1 MPQPAAGPLSRAAVD
16 PRLRDRLRLS
26 MLPGVGPRTLSDLVD
41 HFGTAE
47 AVLAASEV
55 ELRAVRGIGPK
66 LAKTIRDPAG
76 QVDIDALLSWCQEA
90 GVAILSSDS
99 AAYPAGLRELS
110 DAPPVL
116 FVRGELLK
124 RDSLSVAIVGTRHAT
139 PYGRGQAERMA
150 YGLAKAGVT
159 VVSGLARGI
168 DTAAHRGA
176 IDGGGRTLA
185 VFGSGL
191 KHLYPPENA
200 GLAEEILS
208 SGAWLSEFHPETKPH
223 SGTFP
228 QRNRLISGLTHATLV
243 IEAPERSG
251 SLITARMAG
260 EQGREVL
267 ALPGPVTSRASEGT
281 NLLIRDGA
289 RLVRHVEDVLEA
301 LGPLASPVA
310 VEGGRAVHQAA
321 EALLNDR
328 ERLVLDTI
336 GTEATGI
343 DGIVQRTG
351 LAVQQVLATISVLEL
366 RKLIRRLSSQ
376 YVSRV

>member
-1 MPQPAAGPLSRAAVD
+1 
-16 PRLRDRLRLS
+16 
-26 MLPGVGPRTLSDLVD
+26 
-41 HFGTAE
+41 
-47 AVLAASEV
+47 
-55 ELRAVRGIGPK
+55 
-66 LAKTIRDPAG
+66 
-76 QVDIDALLSWCQEA
+76 
-90 GVAILSSDS
+90 
-99 AAYPAGLRELS
+99 
-110 DAPPVL
+110 
-116 FVRGELLK
+116 
-124 RDSLSVAIVGTRHAT
+124 
-139 PYGRGQAERMA
+139 
-150 YGLAKAGVT
+150 
-159 VVSGLARGI
+159 
-168 DTAAHRGA
+168 
-176 IDGGGRTLA
+176 
-185 VFGSGL
+185 
-191 KHLYPPENA
+191 
-200 GLAEEILS
+200 
-208 SGAWLSEFHPETKPH
+208 
-223 SGTFP
+223 
-228 QRNRLISGLTHATLV
+228 LV

>member
-1 MPQPAAGPLSRAAVD
+1 
-16 PRLRDRLRLS
+16 
-26 MLPGVGPRTLSDLVD
+26 
-41 HFGTAE
+41 
-47 AVLAASEV
+47 
-55 ELRAVRGIGPK
+55 
-66 LAKTIRDPAG
+66 
-76 QVDIDALLSWCQEA
+76 
-90 GVAILSSDS
+90 
-99 AAYPAGLRELS
+99 
-110 DAPPVL
+110 
-116 FVRGELLK
+116 
-124 RDSLSVAIVGTRHAT
+124 
-139 PYGRGQAERMA
+139 
-150 YGLAKAGVT
+150 
-159 VVSGLARGI
+159 
-168 DTAAHRGA
+168 
-176 IDGGGRTLA
+176 
-185 VFGSGL
+185 
-191 KHLYPPENA
+191 
-200 GLAEEILS
+200 
-208 SGAWLSEFHPETKPH
+208 
-223 SGTFP
+223 
-228 QRNRLISGLTHATLV
+228 LISGLTHATLV

-343 DGIVQRTG
+343 DGIVQQTG